1 MRILGKPVV
10 PGPIHFDDGRFHIDA
25 EIEAVPAGFLLRG
38 TIRGRGGRVEIFRA
52 PAPRRFLLNNWQSW
66 GPMQAVTPDFR
77 FPGLAERMA
86 AYSRWVFTPIP
97 DVFASTLVSDYFAAW
112 ESGLAGFLS
121 SRIAHPYFAVEGAD
135 LVGYAEYFDVP
146 FDQPVPLEPLII
158 LRDKPPAALLEDYAD
173 RTAAENGVRL
183 RARNPIGWSSWY
195 QYFTELTAADLEK
208 NLRLSAEGEFPF
220 EVFQIDDGYERD
232 IGDWLVVKEGF
243 TSLPD
248 LAKMIRERGFAA
260 GIWTAP
266 FSASESSEVF
276 RCHPDWFVGEN
287 GRPKPCYR
295 NWKKTI
301 YALDTTHPAALEWL
315 AGTFTALRRMGYVYF
330 KIDFLFAAAMAGE
343 RHAAVS
349 PIQAYR
355 QGMAAIRRAAGDDF
369 VLGCGAP
376 LLPSL
381 GLVEGMRVGEDT
393 APFWDSG
400 RSGIAG
406 PNAYI
411 ALKNPILRS
420 FMHRRWWLNDPDCL
434 LLREKD
440 IRLSANE
447 KRLYAFVCGALDNM
461 LIESDDLSLVDEQG
475 RTLLREAVC
484 LLGGRVRVEDPMAD
498 DAYII
503 SSRGGRTGDFR
514 LAANLSD
521 HPETIE
527 GILVPNRSAKFLPL
541 PAAD

>member
-1 MRILGKPVV
+1 MRIFGKPLA
-10 PGPIHFDDGRFHIDA
+10 PGPIHFDDGRFQIEA
-25 EIEAVPAGFLLRG
+25 EIESIVGGFVVRG
-38 TIRGRGGRVEIFRA
+38 NVRGRGGRIEIFRA
-52 PAPRRFLLNNWQSW
+52 PAPPRFLLNNWQSW
-66 GPMQAVTPDFR
+66 GPIQTVTPEFR

-86 AYSRWVFTPIP
+86 NYSRYVFSPIP
-97 DVFASTLVSDYFAAW
+97 DVFSSTLVSDYFAAW
-112 ESGLAGFLS
+112 EGGLVGFLS
-121 SRIAHPYFAVEGAD
+121 SRIAHPYFAVEGGD

-146 FDQPVPLEPLII
+146 FDQPIPIEPLII
-158 LRDKPPAALLEDYAD
+158 LQDRPPAVLLEDYAD
-173 RTAAENGVRL
+173 RTAVENNVRL
-183 RARNPIGWSSWY
+183 RARNPVGWSSWY
-195 QYFTELTAADLEK
+195 QYFTELTAVDLEK
-208 NLRLSAEGEFPF
+208 NLRLSAESEIPF

-232 IGDWLVVKEGF
+232 IGDWLEVKEGF
-243 TSLPD
+243 TPLSD
-248 LAKMIRERGFAA
+248 LARMIRARGFIA

-266 FSASESSEVF
+266 FSASESSELF
-276 RCHPDWFVGEN
+276 RRHPDWFVREG

-315 AGTFTALRRMGYVYF
+315 AETFSVLRRMGCTYF

-343 RHAAVS
+343 RHASAT

-355 QGMAAIRRAAGDDF
+355 QGMAAIRRAAGEDF

-400 RSGIAG
+400 MSGIAG

-420 FMHRRWWLNDPDCL
+420 FMHGRWWLNDPDCL

-440 IRLSANE
+440 IRLTSNE
-447 KRLYAFVCGALDNM
+447 KRLYALVCGALDNM
-461 LIESDDLSLVDEQG
+461 LIESDDLALVDERG
-475 RTLLREAVC
+475 RALLREAAG
-484 LLGGRVRVEDPMAD
+484 LLGGRIRVEDPMAD

-503 SSRGGRTGDFR
+503 SSCGGRAGDFR

-521 HPETIE
+521 HPKTIE
-527 GILVPNRSAKFLPL
+527 GILVPARSAEFLPL